1 MAINVVLFAV
11 ELARPSVLYDLGM
24 IGVPALTPAGTV
36 SGVSGGEWYRLLTS
50 AFIAPGTGTIG
61 VLDIGLNMWVLYVIG
76 PQLERLLG
84 PARYLG
90 VYLLSAVGGS
100 IMYYYL
106 QPYGLAAGASG
117 AIYGL
122 FGAWF
127 VVARRLRLDA
137 RGIVILIVINLVFS
151 FSFSKIAWQAHIG
164 GLITGA
170 LITAAYAYAP
180 RKNRAAYQI
189 AATAALVVIMVVA
202 VVIKNG
208 QLRP

>member
-1 MAINVVLFAV
+1 VALFLIEVAK
-11 ELARPSVLYDLGM
+11 PSVLYDLGM
-24 IGVPALTPAGTV
+24 IGVPSLTPTGPV

-50 AFIAPGTGTIG
+50 AFVAPGTSIG
-61 VLDIGLNMWVLYVIG
+61 GLGLLDIGLNMFVLYVIG

-84 PARYLG
+84 PVRYLG

-127 VVARRLRLDA
+127 VVSRRLHLDA
-137 RGIVILIVINLVFS
+137 RGIVMLIVINLVFS
-151 FSFSKIAWQAHIG
+151 FSFSRIAWQAHIG

-180 RKNRAAYQI
+180 RKNRAVYQI
-189 AATAALVVIMVVA
+189 TATVTLVVIMVVA
-202 VVIKNG
+202 VMIKSG
-208 QLRP
+208 QLPH